1 MKGAALTV
9 GGFYAHFSSKDEL
22 VDETIRRTGA
32 TLRERLFERLDAK
45 AEADRAE
52 AILKRYLSPDHRD
65 GGAPDCPFPAVIGE
79 VGTTA
84 PQHRAVIGHQVTA
97 LVDGLAQ
104 RLPATAIVPR
114 RTLAIGLVA
123 LMYGGLSLARAVKG
137 TELSDAVLSAGWPIE
152 LSATTLNRFCG
163 SGLQAVNFAAMGAA
177 SGTLDLVVA
186 GGVESMSRVPMGSDG
201 AGEDGG
207 NTRLRE
213 RFFQVPQGI
222 SADLLATLEVLS
234 REDVDELALRSQQRA
249 ARAAEERRFAGS
261 LVPVA
266 DPVTGKLVLERDELL
281 RPDTTR
287 EGLAKLSPAF
297 VGLGGTA
304 AGPNGETLDQIAVA
318 AYPEARQIRHVHT
331 AGNSSGIAD
340 GAGAVLIASERHVRE
355 TGALPRARI
364 RAMAT
369 LGSEPVIMLTAPA
382 PVSEKALRLAG
393 MTARDIDLWEVN
405 EAFAAVV
412 LQTMRK
418 LDLDPDRVNVNG
430 GAIAL
435 GHPLGATGAMLLGTA
450 LDELERR
457 DKQTALI
464 ALCTAGGQGI
474 ATILERVS

>member
-1 MKGAALTV
+1 MTTSYVIDAVRTPRGRGKAGKGALS
-9 GGFYAHFSSKDEL
+9 GIHPQEL
-22 VDETIRRTGA
+22 
-32 TLRERLFERLDAK
+32 F
-45 AEADRAE
+45 
-52 AILKRYLSPDHRD
+52 
-65 GGAPDCPFPAVIGE
+65 
-79 VGTTA
+79 
-84 PQHRAVIGHQVTA
+84 
-97 LVDGLAQ
+97 AQ
-104 RLPATAIVPR
+104 L
-114 RTLAIGLVA
+114 LVA
-123 LMYGGLSLARAVKG
+123 LARRNGFDPARVDDVIAGCVSQVDEQGANLARN
-137 TELSDAVLSAGWPIE
+137 AVLSAGWPIGV
-152 LSATTLNRFCG
+152 SATTLNRFCG

-177 SGTLDLVVA
+177 SGALDLVVA

-207 NTRLRE
+207 NARLRE

-222 SADLLATLEVLS
+222 SADLIATLEGFS
-234 REDVDELALRSQQRA
+234 REDVDGLALRSQQRA
-249 ARAAEERRFAGS
+249 ARAVEERRFAGS

-297 VGLGGTA
+297 VALGGTA

-393 MTARDIDLWEVN
+393 MTARDIDLWEIN

-450 LDELERR
+450 LEELERR